1 MAIDM
6 IQFILIVVTVLS
18 GISALIAII
27 IVIWDHFKDDH
38 QLRQQAND
46 FYEAIEYLIFSYYS
60 NLNLKVRIENTNNN
74 EIKEN
79 LRNTRVKIRIKHA
92 YYKRFIKYRSESLF
106 RYLGMVYSK
115 DNEDSIINMNSEYV
129 LLSDGQ
135 VRFKDPEG
143 DPNNLK
149 ELNVVSNP
157 LNIKKEEIKRIYT
170 YLGTLRN
177 YWEEKHYKWLF
188 RPKLK
193 PNLNF
198 FEEFKAIGT
207 EIG

>member
-1 MAIDM
+1 MTIYT
-6 IQFILIVVTVLS
+6 IQFILIVSAVLS
-18 GISALIAII
+18 SISGIIAII
-27 IVIWDHFKDDH
+27 IVLWDHFKDNR
-38 QLRQQAND
+38 QLRQQVND

-60 NLNLKVRIENTNNN
+60 NLNLKKRMENKNNS
-74 EIKEN
+74 EVKEN

-92 YYKRFIKYRSESLF
+92 YYTRFIKYRSEILF
-106 RYLGMVYSK
+106 RYLGMVYSNDK
-115 DNEDSIINMNSEYV
+115 EDKIINMNSEYV

-143 DPNNLK
+143 NPNNLN

-157 LNIKKEEIKRIYT
+157 LNIKKEEIKRIYA
-170 YLGTLRN
+170 YLDTLRK

-198 FEEFKAIGT
+198 FEEFKVVGT
-207 EIG
+207 EID